1 MNIRKFEKILEK
13 GVDLNICA
21 LLYIL
26 RGGEGIS
33 TENIKLLAYIQLME
47 RKGLV
52 LEGRITLQGEE
63 LLKSIDGEE
72 VAPSIGSKL
81 SSYEEIYDRVVE
93 RILQLTGKKQ
103 IRTEIFGKT
112 YNYFPTKYDFV
123 TRLKGVCNKYKLRDL
138 GKIEK
143 VIIKNI
149 ENCHKKNKWYPL
161 FAYYL
166 TKDNMSSFANEY
178 ESWEETEKTIE
189 EDYDGTNI

>member
-1 MNIRKFEKILEK
+1 MEK
-13 GVDLNICA
+13 GVDLNVCA
-21 LLYIL
+21 LLYMF
-26 RGGEGIS
+26 REGEQIR
-33 TENIKLLAYIQLME
+33 TENEKIMAYIMLME

-52 LEGRITLQGEE
+52 AEGRITLAGEE
-63 LLKSIDGEE
+63 LLKAVDGEE
-72 VAPSIGSKL
+72 NAPSITSKL

-93 RILQLTGKKQ
+93 RLFQLTGKKQ

-143 VIIKNI
+143 VIIRNI

-166 TKDNMSSFANEY
+166 TKDNISNFASEY
-178 ESWEETEKTIE
+178 EGWEEAGKTIE
-189 EDYDGTNI
+189 QEYDGTNI